1 MRTGHTGQLKPLNLD
16 ASKVLPRLWP
26 VVSNVTTGQPPNG
39 AWYGHF
45 RGRHRTVD
53 ALGTHMFLIA
63 FGAGGLASWDVRSG
77 GRKRERRIRKV
88 ISLRSFIIRRHYEDA
103 ARIENAFP
111 DLYRQMDPQDFVFA
125 ERAASSTRG
134 TASPPRKRLA
144 EDAYQNSSQSRIHGI
159 DLEAR
164 DGDEG
169 HCGRVFL
176 DPVGKDD
183 HRPTRGHVPL
193 GQTILPGGE
202 C

>member
-1 MRTGHTGQLKPLNLD
+1 MRTGRTGQLKALND
-16 ASKVLPRLWP
+16 ASEVSLRLWP

-39 AWYGHF
+39 AWYEHF
-45 RGRHRTVD
+45 RDRHRTVD

-63 FGAGGLASWDVRSG
+63 FGAGGLASWDVPSG

-88 ISLRSFIIRRHYEDA
+88 LSLRSFLRRRHHEDA
-103 ARIENAFP
+103 ARIENALP

-134 TASPPRKRLA
+134 VAPPPRKRLA
-144 EDAYQNSSQSRIHGI
+144 ADAYQNSSQSRIHGI

-176 DPVGKDD
+176 DQAGKDD
-183 HRPTRGHVPL
+183 HRSTRRHVPL
-193 GQTILPGGE
+193 GKAILQGGE